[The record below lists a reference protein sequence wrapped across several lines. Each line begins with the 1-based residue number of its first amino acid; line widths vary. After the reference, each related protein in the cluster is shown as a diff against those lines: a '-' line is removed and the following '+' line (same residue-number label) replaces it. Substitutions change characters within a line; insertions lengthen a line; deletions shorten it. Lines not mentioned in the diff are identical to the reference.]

1 MKTKL
6 DCIPCIQRQILEAA
20 RIVTR
25 DEKIQE
31 NILRKV
37 IKRLEDIN
45 WNDCQLTL
53 TKKLY
58 DILVNETGNSDPY
71 KEIKKKSNREA
82 LELYPKLKN
91 IINNANEKTEIAIK
105 MAIAG
110 NIIDFGPAVDRDI
123 NKSLNNALSAK
134 IDSKTYKIFLE
145 ELCSSDNILY
155 FADNCGEIV
164 FDKLFIEHL
173 NRKTIFVVK
182 KSPILNDATV
192 EDAYEVSIDKLDNV
206 EIIEMDVGDNVNIIR
221 KINPSIII
229 SKGQANYE
237 ALSEVEGIYFMLI
250 AKCMIIAN
258 ELGVPLGSIV
268 FKKNQ

>member
-25 DEKIQE
+25 DEEAQE

-37 IKRLEDIN
+37 LKKLEEIK
-45 WNDCQLTL
+45 WNDSQLTL

-58 DILVNETGNSDPY
+58 DILVKETGNSDPY
-71 KEIKKKSNREA
+71 REIKKRSNREA

-91 IINNANEKTEIAIK
+91 IINNYNEKTEIAIK

-110 NIIDFGPAVDRDI
+110 NIIDFGSAVYRDI

-134 IDSKTYKIFLE
+134 IDSKTYKSFLE
-145 ELCSSDNILY
+145 ELYSSDNILY

-164 FDKLFIEHL
+164 FDKLLIEHL
-173 NRKTIFVVK
+173 NKIVFVVK
-182 KSPILNDATV
+182 KFPILNDATV

-206 EIIEMDVGDNVNIIR
+206 EIIEMDVGDNVNNIR
-221 KINPSIII
+221 KIKPSITV
-229 SKGQANYE
+229 SKCQANYG

-250 AKCMIIAN
+250 AKCDIIAN
-258 ELGVPLGSIV
+258 ELGVPLGSVV
-268 FKKNQ
+268 FKKS

>member
-6 DCIPCIQRQILEAA
+6 DCIPCIQRQILAA
-20 RIVTR
+20 SRKVTQ
-25 DEKIQE
+25 DEEVQE

-37 IKRLEDIN
+37 IKKLEEIN
-45 WNDCQLTL
+45 WNDSQLTL

-58 DILVNETGNSDPY
+58 DVIVKETGNSDPY
-71 KEIKKKSNREA
+71 REIKKRSNREA
-82 LELYPKLKN
+82 LELYPKLKD
-91 IINNANEKTEIAIK
+91 IINNDNEKTEIAIK

-134 IDSKTYKIFLE
+134 IDSKTYKSFLE
-145 ELCSSDNILY
+145 ELYNSDNILY

-164 FDKLFIEHL
+164 FDKLLIEHL
-173 NRKTIFVVK
+173 NKKTIFVVK
-182 KSPILNDATV
+182 NSPILNDATV

-221 KINPSIII
+221 KIKPSIII

-237 ALSEVEGIYFMLI
+237 VLSDVEGIYFMLI
-250 AKCMIIAN
+250 AKCDIIAN

-268 FKKNQ
+268 LRKS